1 MKNDVAVSKLDDATD
16 VEADELDATF
26 GAANPPQN
34 IWHRI
39 NEANKAIVA
48 AVAAVAVLAIQFG
61 AGDAALWANIST
73 AVIVEADAED
83 IWRELRRLQRGLSR

>member
-1 MKNDVAVSKLDDATD
+1 MKDDVAVSKLDDATD

-26 GAANPPQN
+26 GAANPPQT

-73 AVIVEADAED
+73 AVIALLGIIGVFAVTNAP
-83 IWRELRRLQRGLSR
+83 RTR